1 MGINLLKD
9 SFAPSVLNS
18 VEGYILF
25 HNDSGKNR
33 INHGTWDGL
42 LAFVSHRSEVNTVR
56 RRLYTEFYSKP
67 EPKYKYPLKTRYIP
81 FKPSH
86 LNHYCVPFWD
96 SDKACVRRS
105 QMFEYQE
112 TDEKPVQFQEYMGLP
127 SLALLPI
134 MGLIGLMFISLAPFK
149 YGRNLLKDHPKIFT
163 FGLFSKKGPT
173 KKDVDGTSF
182 SMTLI
187 GKGWEFK
194 NESDDA
200 EPDYPS
206 NKTITAE
213 IKGPNLAYETSAICL
228 VQAGLTVLEES
239 DKIPFTGGV
248 LPPGFAFR
256 QTSLLE
262 RLNRH
267 SIVIKL
273 KE

>member
-1 MGINLLKD
+1 MLKD
-9 SFAPSVLNS
+9 SFAPSALNS

-25 HNDSGKNR
+25 HNESGKNR
-33 INHGTWDGL
+33 INHGTWDGV

-56 RRLYTEFYSKP
+56 RRLYTEFYSKS
-67 EPKYKYPLKTRYIP
+67 EPSFKYPLSTRYLP

-86 LNHYCVPFWD
+86 LNHFCIPFWD

-112 TDEKPVQFQEYMGLP
+112 TNEKPVQFQEYMGLP
-127 SLALLPI
+127 SLALLPFLGI
-134 MGLIGLMFISLAPFK
+134 IGLMFIFLAPFSW
-149 YGRNLLKDHPKIFT
+149 GRNLLKNHPKFFT
-163 FGLFSKKGPT
+163 LGLFSKEGPS

-182 SMTLI
+182 SMTLL
-187 GKGWEFK
+187 GKGWDLK
-194 NESDDA
+194 CDSNGA
-200 EPDYPS
+200 EPEHPP
-206 NKTITAE
+206 NKTVTVE
-213 IKGPNLAYETSAICL
+213 INGPNLAYETSAICL

-239 DKIPFTGGV
+239 DKMPFTGGV

-267 SIVIKL
+267 SIHIKL